1 MEEIDLKEIAYFI
14 FKRKK
19 LVVSFML
26 IGAILGFIYTKYFI
40 TPMYSASTTVV
51 LSKVSSSTD
60 NQINNIDDT
69 TDSNLEQNLNNSITQ
84 NDVTLNSKLVATY
97 SEIMKSRV
105 VAQDVKARL
114 NLDIEEESIMK
125 NTSVSTKDDTEMLKI
140 QVLNEDKDVAANIA
154 NALADVFKDKVRDIY
169 NIENVTVVDKAIP
182 DDTPTNVNFVKS
194 IILFAIVGVFLSC
207 FILFVFFYFDN
218 TIRSKTQVEKLL
230 GLETLAVI
238 PEIKNR
244 R

>member
-26 IGAILGFIYTKYFI
+26 IGAILGFIYTNYFI

-97 SEIMKSRV
+97 SEIMKSRL

-230 GLETLAVI
+230 GLEILAVI
-238 PEIKNR
+238 PEIKK
-244 R
+244 

>member
-230 GLETLAVI
+230 GLEILAVI
-238 PEIKNR
+238 PEIKK
-244 R
+244 